1 MQQREEQFT
10 LYKLLNVE
18 PKATQNEIKKS
29 YRQLA
34 LQLHPDKNQSDVNAK
49 EKFQKIS
56 EAYQILSNEEKR
68 KMYDETGMIEGI
80 DEFKNA
86 YEFYR
91 NLYPKISKEDID
103 KYEVKYRFSNE
114 EEKDLIEFYNKNNGN
129 VKCLL
134 ENIILSKNEDI
145 PRFLEFYDEMIKQ
158 KKIIDYKIYWSS
170 RKKIKTLREDPE
182 AQQIDMDQLTKQIR
196 QRPKNN
202 TFDQFIQQMEE
213 KYQKPKKV
221 KNQKK

>member
-18 PKATQNEIKKS
+18 PKATQSEIKKS

-34 LQLHPDKNQSDVNAK
+34 LQLHPDKNQEDANAK

-68 KMYDETGMIEGI
+68 KMYDETGMIEGM

-91 NLYPKISKEDID
+91 NLYPKISREDID
-103 KYEVKYRFSNE
+103 KYELKYRFSKE
-114 EEKDLIEFYNKNNGN
+114 EEKDLIEFYNKNSGN
-129 VKCLL
+129 VKCIL

-145 PRFLEFYDEMIKQ
+145 PRFLEFYDRMIKQ
-158 KKIIDYKIYWSS
+158 KKITDYKIYQTS
-170 RKKIKTLREDPE
+170 RNKIKTLREDPE

-196 QRPKNN
+196 QRPKN
-202 TFDQFIQQMEE
+202 TFDQFIQQMEQ

-221 KNQKK
+221 KTQQK

>member
-18 PKATQNEIKKS
+18 PKATQSEIRKS

-34 LQLHPDKNQSDVNAK
+34 LQLHPDKNQDDANAK

-68 KMYDETGMIEGI
+68 KMYDETGMIEGM

-103 KYEVKYRFSNE
+103 KYELKYRFSKE
-114 EEKDLIEFYNKNNGN
+114 EEKDLIEFYNKNSGN
-129 VKCLL
+129 VKCIL

-145 PRFLEFYDEMIKQ
+145 PRFLEFYDRMIKQ
-158 KKIIDYKIYWSS
+158 KKITDYKIFQTS
-170 RKKIKTLREDPE
+170 RNKIKTLREDPQ
-182 AQQIDMDQLTKQIR
+182 AQQIDMDSLTKQIR
-196 QRPKNN
+196 QRPKN
-202 TFDQFIQQMEE
+202 TFDQFIQQMEQ

-221 KNQKK
+221 KTQQK

>member
-10 LYKLLNVE
+10 LYTLLNVA

-34 LQLHPDKNQSDVNAK
+34 LQLHPDKNQADVNAK

-68 KMYDETGMIEGI
+68 KMYDETGMIEGM

-91 NLYPKISKEDID
+91 NLYPKISREDID
-103 KYEVKYRFSNE
+103 KYEVKYRFSKE
-114 EEKDLIEFYNKNNGN
+114 EENDLIEFYNKQDGN

-158 KKIIDYKIYWSS
+158 KKIADYKIYQTS
-170 RKKIKTLREDPE
+170 RNKIKTLREDPE

-196 QRPKNN
+196 QRPKN
-202 TFDQFIQQMEE
+202 TFDQLLQQMEQ

-221 KNQKK
+221 KSQKK

>member
-34 LQLHPDKNQSDVNAK
+34 LQLHPDKNQADVNAK

-68 KMYDETGMIEGI
+68 KMYDETGMIEGM

-103 KYEVKYRFSNE
+103 KYEVKYRFSKE
-114 EEKDLIEFYNKNNGN
+114 EENDLIEFYNKNSGN

-158 KKIIDYKIYWSS
+158 KKITDYKIYQTS
-170 RKKIKTLREDPE
+170 RNKIKTLREDPE

-196 QRPKNN
+196 QRPKN
-202 TFDQFIQQMEE
+202 TFDQLLQQMEQ

-221 KNQKK
+221 KSQKK

>member
-34 LQLHPDKNQSDVNAK
+34 LQLHPDKNQEDQDAK

-68 KMYDETGMIEGI
+68 KMYDETGMIEGM

-103 KYEVKYRFSNE
+103 KYEIKYRFSKE
-114 EEKDLIEFYNKNNGN
+114 EEKDLIEFYNKNCGN
-129 VKCLL
+129 LKCLL
-134 ENIILSKNEDI
+134 ENIILSRNEDI
-145 PRFLEFYDEMIKQ
+145 PRFLEFYDKMIQQ
-158 KKIIDYKIYWSS
+158 KKITDYKIYQTS
-170 RKKIKTLREDPE
+170 RNKIKKLKEDKK

-196 QRPKNN
+196 QRPKN
-202 TFDQFIQQMEE
+202 TFDQFIQQMEQ
-213 KYQKPKKV
+213 KYHKPKKV
-221 KNQKK
+221 KTQQK

>member
-68 KMYDETGMIEGI
+68 KMYDETGMIEGM

-103 KYEVKYRFSNE
+103 KYEIKYRFSKE
-114 EEKDLIEFYNKNNGN
+114 EENDLIEFYNKNSGN

-158 KKIIDYKIYWSS
+158 KKITDYRIYQIS
-170 RKKIKTLREDPE
+170 RNKIKTLREDPE

-196 QRPKNN
+196 QRPKN
-202 TFDQFIQQMEE
+202 TFDQFIQQMEQ

-221 KNQKK
+221 KSQKK

>member
-34 LQLHPDKNQSDVNAK
+34 LQLHPDKNQQDVNAK

-56 EAYQILSNEEKR
+56 EAYQILSNDEKR
-68 KMYDETGMIEGI
+68 KMYDETGMIEGM

-103 KYEVKYRFSNE
+103 KYELKYRFSKE
-114 EEKDLIEFYNKNNGN
+114 EENDLIQFYNKNKGN

-145 PRFLEFYDEMIKQ
+145 PRFQEFYDRMIKEKQ
-158 KKIIDYKIYWSS
+158 IGDYKIYWSS
-170 RKKIKTLREDPE
+170 RNKIKTLREDPE
-182 AQQIDMDQLTKQIR
+182 VQKIDMDQLTKQIR
-196 QRPKNN
+196 QRPKN

-221 KNQKK
+221 KSSKK